1 MKKNYLILGLL
12 AILTIGVLAACG
24 GNEESAPSNN
34 SNSEMETSENN
45 ENANNDESNESSNH
59 DEMDPSSSGEVPD
72 ELEDAESPKYEEG
85 SKAIIETDHMAG
97 MKGAEATIDGAYD
110 TVAYTV
116 SYTPTDG
123 GDPVEDHK
131 WVIHE
136 ELENPDEAPL
146 EPGTEV
152 TMNASHMEGM
162 DGATAEIDSANE
174 TVVYMVSYTSTDDN
188 EEVSNHKWVTEDEL
202 SPVE

>member
-1 MKKNYLILGLL
+1 MEAMK
-12 AILTIGVLAACG
+12 
-24 GNEESAPSNN
+24 
-34 SNSEMETSENN
+34 
-45 ENANNDESNESSNH
+45 
-59 DEMDPSSSGEVPD
+59 
-72 ELEDAESPKYEEG
+72 DAEAQIG
-85 SKAIIETDHMAG
+85 
-97 MKGAEATIDGAYD
+97 GAYD
-110 TVAYTV
+110 TRSYTV
-116 SYTPTDG
+116 SYTPADG
-123 GDPVEDHK
+123 GDHVEDHR

-162 DGATAEIDSANE
+162 DGATAEIDGANE

-202 SPVE
+202 SPRSEEHTSELQSRGHIV